1 MLVQIIFIFIQS
13 SRLWMVFA
21 RFFGLRRT
29 KVCFLIHMDEVNF
42 QHLSSVPIQCPAFQ
56 TGGFL
61 HTVRFTSFHCLLVVV
76 ASIFQTHNF
85 ILSRGVY
92 IPPYG
97 ILLSPHILNV
107 SSVFPTDTS
116 DMITLYKPIFGLG
129 GGIRH
134 MYMSYFR
141 SQVHHITSSMM
152 SSSHFKYDVKYIISY
167 LLF

>member
-1 MLVQIIFIFIQS
+1 
-13 SRLWMVFA
+13 MVFA

-116 DMITLYKPIFGLG
+116 DMTTLYKPIIGLG
-129 GGIRH
+129 GGI
-134 MYMSYFR
+134 
-141 SQVHHITSSMM
+141 HHIID
-152 SSSHFKYDVKYIISY
+152 HIFEVKYITGFTTLEVKYLTGFTTTIDERKSEGAISREDRV
-167 LLF
+167 